1 MLKNIYIRN
10 EAMKNFKGWSKE
22 GLGFLLST
30 NKDERLECNLKKTLK
45 VYKNEKIQSKPNM
58 VQAIK
63 IDYFFCRN
71 LYMKRNKIDKNRD

>member
-45 VYKNEKIQSKPNM
+45 VYKNEKI
-58 VQAIK
+58 
-63 IDYFFCRN
+63 
-71 LYMKRNKIDKNRD
+71 